1 MKNILILHNP
11 VSDSSKE
18 DELDVLEQAELIENA
33 LTELGINSQR
43 AAFNLNSSNLSLT
56 IQDQSIDMVFNL
68 VETVNEIGKF
78 SYVAPALLELYGIPF
93 SGSCAESVLLTTDKV
108 LCKTLLRFHHVST
121 PDWTKDLEYLV
132 PEKYYIVKPIDEDG
146 SVGID
151 DAIITKGE
159 KIKEIPKGFFA
170 EEYIH
175 GREFNISVIGGKSEY
190 EVMPPA
196 EMCFAEEYYETKPR
210 ILGYKA
216 KWDDSS
222 PEYLNTA
229 RSFQFGDTDN
239 ELLRKLKEI
248 SGKCWEIF
256 GLNGY
261 ARVDIRVDKD
271 NNPLV
276 IEINANPCLS
286 PESGFIAACEEFGL
300 TKTEVINRIIKAS
313 KKI

>member
-11 VSDSSKE
+11 VSGSTKE
-18 DELDVLEQAELIENA
+18 DELDVLEQAELIENVLA
-33 LTELGINSQR
+33 EMGIHSQR
-43 AAFNLNSSNLSLT
+43 AAFDLNNNTLQAK
-56 IQDQSIDMVFNL
+56 IQEQAVDMVFNL
-68 VETVNEIGKF
+68 VETVNDSGKF
-78 SYVAPALLELYGIPF
+78 SFVAPALLELYGIPF
-93 SGSCAESVLLTTDKV
+93 SGSGAETIMLTTDKV
-108 LCKTLLRFHHVST
+108 LCKTLLRFHQIDT
-121 PDWTKDLEYLV
+121 PDWSKGIEGLD
-132 PEKYYIVKPIDEDG
+132 PDKYYIVKPIAEDG

-151 DAIITKGE
+151 DAIIILGQ
-159 KIKEIPKGFFA
+159 KIEEIPNGFFA

-175 GREFNISVIGGKSEY
+175 GREFNISVIGGKDRY

-196 EMCFAEEYYETKPR
+196 EMCFSEAYYETKPR

-229 RSFQFGDTDN
+229 RSFQFKDTDN
-239 ELLRKLKEI
+239 ELLSKLKEI

-271 NNPLV
+271 NTPKV

-286 PESGFIAACEEFGL
+286 PGSGLMAACEQFGL

-313 KKI
+313 KT